1 MIKQPFFP
9 HYGSNQIL
17 AAGAASSSTSIS
29 HQAKQ
34 LRVVNTGANIA
45 YFRTYD
51 SSNGAPVQPATTAD
65 YPVPA
70 GSGAIVSKQGHNAI
84 SVISAAGT
92 TLQVMAGEGE

>member
-17 AAGAASSSTSIS
+17 AAGAASASSSIS

-34 LRVVNTGANIA
+34 LRVVNTGANIG

-51 SSNGAPVQPATTAD
+51 NSGGPQTATTAD

-70 GSGAIVSKQGHNAI
+70 GSGTIVSKQGHNAI
-84 SVISAAGT
+84 AVISAAGT
-92 TLQVMAGEGE
+92 TLQVMSGEGE

>member
-17 AAGAASSSTSIS
+17 AAGAASASSVIS

-34 LRVVNTGANIA
+34 LRVVNTGANIG

-51 SSNGAPVQPATTAD
+51 SSGGAQAATTAD
-65 YPVPA
+65 YPVPP
-70 GSGAIVSKQGHNAI
+70 GTGAIVSKQGHNAI

-92 TLQVMAGEGE
+92 TLQVMVGEGE

>member
-9 HYGSNQIL
+9 HYGSNQAL
-17 AAGAASSSTSIS
+17 AAAAASSSASIS

-34 LRVVNTGANIA
+34 LRVLNTGANIA

-51 SSNGAPVQPATTAD
+51 NSGGVQAATVAD

-70 GSGAIVSKQGHNAI
+70 GMGAIVSKQGHNAI
-84 SVISAAGT
+84 SVISTAGT
-92 TLQVMAGEGE
+92 TLQVMSGEGE

>member
-1 MIKQPFFP
+1 MINQPFFP

-17 AAGAASSSTSIS
+17 AAGVASGSSSIS

-34 LRVVNTGANIA
+34 LRVVNTGANIG
-45 YFRTYD
+45 YFRTYNSAD
-51 SSNGAPVQPATTAD
+51 GPQAATTAD

-70 GSGAIVSKQGHNAI
+70 GMGAIVSKQGHNAI
-84 SVISAAGT
+84 AIISAAGT

>member
-17 AAGAASSSTSIS
+17 AAGAVSTSASIS

-34 LRVVNTGANIA
+34 LRVVNTGANIGH
-45 YFRTYD
+45 FRTYD
-51 SSNGAPVQPATTAD
+51 SSGGTQAATTAD
-65 YPVPA
+65 YPLPA
-70 GSGAIVSKQGHNAI
+70 GSGTIVSKQGHNAI

-92 TLQVMAGEGE
+92 TLQVMSGEGE